1 MTGSLGGAR
10 VYHFVMEITI
20 NTTALETFFSLPA
33 DQMLWI
39 FFINIGWMIIA
50 AVFLYGISLIYL
62 QKIRAQWAAKN
73 LKFIILAIDVPKGN
87 EQSPKAVENMFTY
100 LAGAHGSINFF
111 EKWFEGKFQVSF
123 SYEIVSLEGYTQFL
137 IRLPIEFR
145 NLIETSVYSQYP
157 DAEISEVDDYVD
169 TVPHHFPD
177 EDYDIWGA
185 EFIQAND
192 WPFPIKLYQ
201 EFEHKFGESETQ
213 FKDPMA
219 SLMDLCSSLH
229 EGEQLWMQVVI
240 IPIGFDWVAE
250 TDKAVDKILGKKKK
264 SSGTMSKFVE
274 WMGDAS
280 EMVYSIWGDIEAK
293 SEDDKGL
300 SMMELTP
307 KQKKQI
313 EAIQMKASKL
323 AFEAKIR
330 VVYVAR
336 KDIINRSKVVN
347 GVVGYMK
354 QFASLDLNN
363 LKPDVKLTMTKTA
376 YFNKDKRLLRKKN
389 AMISNYIAREDTA
402 GRNPGLYNIEELATI
417 WHFPIEANVKAP
429 MIQKAPGR
437 KADAPSSLPIM
448 SDISGPVPEMFTSDI
463 LKSRSEKTKEEVV
476 NAESEDSPENND
488 SKELFENH
496 DEVPNNLP
504 FV

>member
-1 MTGSLGGAR
+1 
-10 VYHFVMEITI
+10 MEITI
-20 NTTALETFFSLPA
+20 NTDRLDYFFNLPA
-33 DQMLWI
+33 EQMLWV

-50 AVFLYGISLIYL
+50 AVFLYGVSLIYL
-62 QKIRAQWAAKN
+62 QKIRSDWASKN

-137 IRLPIEFR
+137 IRMPIEFR

-169 TVPHHFPD
+169 TVPHRFPD
-177 EDYDIWGA
+177 EEFDVWGS
-185 EFIQAND
+185 EFMQAKE
-192 WPFPIKLYQ
+192 WVFPIKLYQ

-219 SLMDLCSSLH
+219 ALMDLCSSLR
-229 EGEQLWMQVVI
+229 EGEQLWFQI
-240 IPIGFDWVAE
+240 IITPIGFDWVGE

-264 SSGTMSKFVE
+264 SSGGVSKFVE
-274 WMGDAS
+274 WMGEAS
-280 EMVYSIWGDIEAK
+280 EMIYSIWGDIEAK
-293 SEDDKGL
+293 KDDNKGL

-313 EAIQMKASKL
+313 EAIHLKSSKL

-330 VVYVAR
+330 AVYVAR
-336 KDIINRSKVVN
+336 KDLMNKGKVVN
-347 GVVGYMK
+347 GLVGYMK
-354 QFASLDLNN
+354 QFAALDLNN
-363 LKPDVKLTMTKTA
+363 LKPDVTITMTKTA
-376 YFNKDKRLLRKKN
+376 YFNKDARLIRKKN
-389 AMISNYIAREDTA
+389 AIMSNYVNRDDTGGRKA
-402 GRNPGLYNIEELATI
+402 GIYNIEELATL

-437 KADAPSSLPIM
+437 KADAPSALPIV
-448 SDISGPVPEMFTSDI
+448 SDFSGPVPELFSAEVLNPAPIDSD
-463 LKSRSEKTKEEVV
+463 KSVPAAT
-476 NAESEDSPENND
+476 AGDESIPD
-488 SKELFENH
+488 
-496 DEVPNNLP
+496 NLP

>member
-1 MTGSLGGAR
+1 
-10 VYHFVMEITI
+10 MEITI
-20 NTTALETFFSLPA
+20 NTDRLDYFFSLPA
-33 DQMLWI
+33 EQMLWV

-50 AVFLYGISLIYL
+50 VVFLYGVSLIYL
-62 QKIRAQWAAKN
+62 QKIRRDWAAQS

-137 IRLPIEFR
+137 IRMPIEFR

-169 TVPHHFPD
+169 TVPHRFPD
-177 EDYDIWGA
+177 EEFDVWGS
-185 EFIQAND
+185 EFMQAKE
-192 WPFPIKLYQ
+192 WVFPIKLYQ

-219 SLMDLCSSLH
+219 ALMDLCSSLR
-229 EGEQLWMQVVI
+229 EGEQLWFQIIV
-240 IPIGFDWVAE
+240 IPIGFDWVGE

-264 SSGTMSKFVE
+264 SSGGVSKFVE
-274 WMGDAS
+274 WMGEAS

-293 SEDDKGL
+293 KDDNKGL

-313 EAIQMKASKL
+313 EAIHLKSSKL

-330 VVYVAR
+330 AVYVAR
-336 KDIINRSKVVN
+336 KDLMNKGKVVN
-347 GVVGYMK
+347 GLVGYMK
-354 QFASLDLNN
+354 QFAALDLNN
-363 LKPDVKLTMTKTA
+363 LKPDVTITMTKTA
-376 YFNKDKRLLRKKN
+376 YFNRDARLIRKKN
-389 AMISNYIAREDTA
+389 AIMSNYVNRDDTGGRRA
-402 GRNPGLYNIEELATI
+402 GIYNIEELATI

-437 KADAPSSLPIM
+437 KADAPSSLPIV
-448 SDISGPVPEMFTSDI
+448 SDFSGPVPELFSAEVLNPAPLDPD
-463 LKSRSEKTKEEVV
+463 KTVPAAA
-476 NAESEDSPENND
+476 AE
-488 SKELFENH
+488 
-496 DEVPNNLP
+496 DEGIPDNLP